1 MSMVRRSFVTSRTH
15 EVFAIAHDLA
25 DTLGHDELS
34 PLHVMIALL
43 REEKNV
49 AAQLVCTRVPRSVIE
64 TELEAQLPPAGTARA
79 GVTER
84 AWSAADEQLI
94 GQAAN
99 ESREHGKVYI
109 GCEHVLLAFLRDTS
123 SVPAQVLARHGIDFN
138 TVREDLDRVEAL
150 TARLARQAP

>member
-49 AAQLVCTRVPRSVIE
+49 AAQLVCTRVPRNVIE
-64 TELEAQLPPAGTARA
+64 PDLEAQLPRAGTARA
-79 GVTER
+79 GATVR

-99 ESREHGKVYI
+99 ESREHGKEYI
-109 GCEHVLLAFLRDTS
+109 GCEHVLLAFLRDTAG
-123 SVPAQVLARHGIDFN
+123 VPAQVLARHGIHFGE
-138 TVREDLDRVEAL
+138 VREELVRVDNV
-150 TARLARQAP
+150 RPRG